1 VYLQHFGLSEY
12 PFGITPDTSYVFSA
26 TAHQEALN
34 TLLIA
39 IESGEGFIKITGE
52 IGTGKTLLCRRFVAQ
67 MEKNGS
73 LVAYIPNPQLE
84 PHTLLMAIAEELGI
98 ALPADDIEI
107 HLIKALN
114 MALLGYA
121 REGVRVVVCL
131 DEAQAIPLATL
142 EHLRLLSN
150 LETEKAKL
158 VQIVFFGQPE
168 LDDHLANPSVRQLRQ
183 RIAFEYRLH
192 GLSQKEVEQYLAH
205 RLRVAGCRQEGM
217 FTRTAVRRL
226 HKASRGTP
234 RVINILA
241 HKALLAS
248 FGEGGQSVKGHHVVM
263 AARDSAGI
271 ARSIGWWS

>member
-1 VYLQHFGLSEY
+1 MYLEHFGLAEY

-52 IGTGKTLLCRRFVAQ
+52 IGTGKTLLCRRFVAH
-67 MEKNGS
+67 MEKSGA

-84 PHTLLMAIAEELGI
+84 PRTLLLAVAEELAI
-98 ALPADDIEI
+98 DLPADDAEY
-107 HLIKALN
+107 HLIKGLHA
-114 MALLGYA
+114 ALLERAGA
-121 REGVRVVVCL
+121 GQRVVVCL
-131 DEAQAIPLATL
+131 DEAQAIPRETL

-150 LETEKAKL
+150 LETEKTKL
-158 VQIVFFGQPE
+158 LQLVFFGQPE
-168 LDDHLANPSVRQLRQ
+168 LDTHLADPSVRQLRQ

-192 GLSQKEVEQYLAH
+192 GLSHQEVAQYLVH
-205 RLRVAGCRQEGM
+205 RMRVAGCRTEGL

-234 RVINILA
+234 RVLNILA
-241 HKALLAS
+241 HKSLLVA
-248 FGEGGQSVKGHHVVM
+248 FGEGGQQVKGHHVVL
-263 AARDSAGI
+263 AAKDSAGI

>member
-1 VYLQHFGLSEY
+1 MYLEHFGLTEY

-52 IGTGKTLLCRRFVAQ
+52 IGTGKTLLCRRFVSQ
-67 MEKNGS
+67 LEKSGA

-84 PHTLLMAIAEELGI
+84 PRTLLLAIAEELGI
-98 ALPADDIEI
+98 ALPNDELEF
-107 HLIKALN
+107 HLIKALHA
-114 MALLGYA
+114 ALLERA
-121 REGVRVVVCL
+121 RAGQRVVVCL
-131 DEAQAIPLATL
+131 DEAQAIPLPTL

-150 LETEKAKL
+150 LETEKTKL
-158 VQIVFFGQPE
+158 MQLVFFGQPE
-168 LDDHLANPSVRQLRQ
+168 LDDHLADPSVRQLRQ

-192 GLSQKEVEQYLAH
+192 GLSHLEVGQYLVH
-205 RLRVAGCRQEGM
+205 RLRVAGSRQEQL

-234 RVINILA
+234 RVVNILA
-241 HKALLAS
+241 HKALLAT
-248 FGEGGQSVKGHHVVM
+248 FGEGGQQVKGHHVLM
-263 AARDSAGI
+263 AVRDSPGI
-271 ARSIGWWS
+271 AHAIGWWS

>member
-1 VYLQHFGLSEY
+1 MYLEHFGLKEY

-67 MEKNGS
+67 LEKTGAI
-73 LVAYIPNPQLE
+73 VAYIPNPQLE
-84 PHTLLMAIAEELGI
+84 PRTLTLAIAEELSI
-98 ALPADDIEI
+98 DLAPDDYEF

-114 MALLGYA
+114 AALLERA
-121 REGVRVVVCL
+121 RAGQRVVVCL

-150 LETEKAKL
+150 LESEKTKL
-158 VQIVFFGQPE
+158 MQLVFFGQPE
-168 LDDHLANPSVRQLRQ
+168 LDERLAEPSVRQLRQ

-192 GLSQKEVEQYLAH
+192 GLSHIEVMQYLSH
-205 RLRVAGCRQEGM
+205 RLRVAGCRSGDL
-217 FTRTAVRRL
+217 FTKTATRRL
-226 HKASRGTP
+226 YKASRGTP
-234 RVINILA
+234 RVLNILS
-241 HKALLAS
+241 HKALLCA
-248 FGEGGQSVKGHHVVM
+248 FGEGLPQVKGHHVLM
-263 AARDSAGI
+263 AVKDSAGI
-271 ARSIGWWS
+271 AKNIGWWS